1 MTDLGTVVSDAPVD
15 KRQSPMLSDAHAF
28 KLAVFGVNQRRG
40 TLISSADGTPKA
52 TWEDTKAIAQ
62 AADRAGIDGLIPL
75 GRWKNMG
82 RDDKQELHRVFE
94 TLTWAAGVAAVTERV
109 QVFSTVHTPLVHPVH
124 AAKAMATIDHISGG
138 RFGLNLVAGWNE
150 KEFDVFGLQQ
160 REHDVRYEAAEEWL
174 TLIRELWASDEP
186 MDFAGQFY
194 ESRGGVSEPAPLQS
208 PEPVIMSAGS
218 SPAGRRF
225 AARNAD
231 INFVIVP
238 SIEATPG
245 FVAEARQAADEAG
258 RDVALFSAVV
268 VVCRDTEEEAQAAFH
283 DATQVK
289 GDWRDAGEATA
300 SLLGG
305 GADSI
310 SVIDRQELELRIMLH
325 SGLPLVGTPEQVVEG
340 MVRLHEA
347 GIGGV
352 AISWVDYLQGIEQFD
367 QQLTPLMVRAGLRS
381 STEGAPR

>member
-1 MTDLGTVVSDAPVD
+1 MTDLGTSITDSRVD
-15 KRQSPMLSDAHAF
+15 KRDSPMLSDTHAF

-40 TLISSADGTPKA
+40 TLISSVDGTPKA
-52 TWEDTKAIAQ
+52 TWADTKAIAQ

-82 RDDKQELHRVFE
+82 RDDQKELHRVFE
-94 TLTWAAGVAAVTERV
+94 TLTWAAGVAAVTERI

-150 KEFDVFGLQQ
+150 KEFDVFGMEQ

-174 TLIRELWASDEP
+174 TLIRELWAADAP
-186 MDFAGQFY
+186 IDFAGEFY
-194 ESRGGVSEPAPLQS
+194 ASRRGVSEPAPLQS

-218 SPAGRRF
+218 SPRGRRF

-238 SIEATPG
+238 SIEATPA
-245 FVAEARQAADEAG
+245 FVTEARQAAEEAE

-268 VVCRDTEEEAQAAFH
+268 VVCRDTEAEAKAAFH
-283 DATQVK
+283 DATQVR
-289 GDWRDAGEATA
+289 GDWRDAREATEG
-300 SLLGG
+300 LLGG
-305 GADSI
+305 GANSI

-325 SGLPLVGTPEQVVEG
+325 SGLPLVGTPEQVVDG

-347 GIGGV
+347 GIGGA
-352 AISWVDYLQGIEQFD
+352 AISWVDYLEGVGQFE
-367 QQLTPLMVRAGLRS
+367 QQLTPLMIQAGLRS
-381 STEGAPR
+381 ATAGPRG